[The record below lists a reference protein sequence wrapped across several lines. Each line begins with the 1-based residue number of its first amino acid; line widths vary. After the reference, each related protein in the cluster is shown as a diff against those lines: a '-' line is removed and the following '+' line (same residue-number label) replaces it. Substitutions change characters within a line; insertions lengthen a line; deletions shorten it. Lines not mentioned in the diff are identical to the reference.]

1 MEKNDTVMMPLYPEK
16 KIFHSPCF
24 FDVGWDGVVVKI
36 SVVIEIDSD
45 WDVKGSWDVGWDW
58 VDDRI
63 SVISDV
69 DGISDVEGAWVIP
82 EEKPE
87 EKQNDLETQAILS
100 ITLVFSYTI

>member
-1 MEKNDTVMMPLYPEK
+1 M
-16 KIFHSPCF
+16 
-24 FDVGWDGVVVKI
+24 
-36 SVVIEIDSD
+36 
-45 WDVKGSWDVGWDW
+45 
-58 VDDRI
+58 DDRI